1 MVAPITCP
9 GGQAGVGRGRLFNRA
24 PVGLNAS
31 SPSVEVNVAVE
42 GVGDGTAAAS
52 IGDGLADG
60 PEAGTGAGL
69 LFSPPLLLPLL
80 AAAF

>member
-31 SPSVEVNVAVE
+31 SPSVGVGVGVE
-42 GVGDGTAAAS
+42 GLGDGTAAAS
-52 IGDGLADG
+52 IGDGLDEAAG
-60 PEAGTGAGL
+60 PEAGAGAESGAL
-69 LFSPPLLLPLL
+69 
-80 AAAF
+80 